1 VQKRCYFS
9 VEPVLIFDIR
19 KVRGVEFSISRT
31 RNLMSEKAP
40 VRRRCSRI
48 VSAGDHQRRYMNV
61 SQLFAEIEIANG
73 GATRRIASRVCFL
86 KHFQSTRYR
95 CWSHLAESGRKPSFD
110 HGRSDRLHAVFL
122 NHVDTGVPKL

>member
-1 VQKRCYFS
+1 MALALIHQQASSGVQKRCYFS

-31 RNLMSEKAP
+31 RNLMSEKLP

-48 VSAGDHQRRYMNV
+48 VRAGDHQRRYVNV

-73 GATRRIASRVCFL
+73 GATRRISLWVCFL
-86 KHFQSTRYR
+86 EHFQST
-95 CWSHLAESGRKPSFD
+95 
-110 HGRSDRLHAVFL
+110 
-122 NHVDTGVPKL
+122 